1 MERFD
6 QFPGPKGI
14 AQHAATVGPHRYV
27 VDVVRAAGRDDQ
39 DRCLVRPLPDGFFA
53 VLSDGAGSSG
63 HGLEAAEAVVQG
75 LAEAASGPAER
86 LGDRIVAVD
95 DALAASHGGQA
106 TALAFFLGPDGLA
119 GAGVGDTELWWRD
132 AQGWHEGTS
141 NVTRRPLVG
150 TGAAT
155 VVNLHTPL
163 PDVLVAATDGLW
175 KYAAPFEVLARID
188 AHPTEPLRALDPL
201 WLEDGGLP
209 DDVTLLIARRQR

>member
-1 MERFD
+1 MERFH
-6 QFPGPKGI
+6 QFPGPKGTE
-14 AQHAATVGPHRYV
+14 QHAVSVGTHRYV
-27 VDVVRAAGRDDQ
+27 VNVVRAAGRDDQ
-39 DRCLVRPLPDGFFA
+39 DRCVVRPRADGFFA

-75 LAEAASGPAER
+75 LAEAAAGGPDG

-95 DALAASHGGQA
+95 DALAAGHGGQA
-106 TALAFFLGPDGLA
+106 TALAFFLGPEGLA

-132 AQGWHEGTS
+132 AQGWHEGTA

-155 VVNLHTPL
+155 VVNLHAPL

-175 KYAAPFEVLARID
+175 KYAAPFEVLALVD
-188 AHPTEPLRALDPL
+188 AHPSDPVRVLDPL
-201 WLEDGGLP
+201 WLEAGGLP
-209 DDVTLLIARRQR
+209 DDVTVLIARRMP

>member
-6 QFPGPKGI
+6 EFTGPKGI
-14 AQHAATVGPHRYV
+14 EQHALSVGPHRYV
-27 VDVVRAAGRDDQ
+27 VQVVRAAGRDDQ
-39 DRCLVRPLPDGFFA
+39 DRCAVAARAGGFFA
-53 VLSDGAGSSG
+53 VLSDGAGRSG

-75 LAEAASGPAER
+75 LAEGTACEAGAIGE
-86 LGDRIVAVD
+86 RIVAVD

-106 TALAFFLGPDGLA
+106 TALAFFVGPDGLA

-155 VVNLHTPL
+155 VVNLHAPL
-163 PDVLVAATDGLW
+163 PDVVVAATDGLW

-188 AHPTEPLRALDPL
+188 EHPTAPLRALDPL
-201 WLEDGGLP
+201 WLEGGGLP
-209 DDVTLLIARRQR
+209 DDVTLLVARRER